1 MTPRELLQ
9 TWWFPWVIRILG
21 TLVLY
26 LVYRLVLR
34 FVLPRLQEGLR
45 ASQGVHVATMAER
58 FGRYLIFLAF
68 FLAVLV
74 LFGVN
79 IGTMVAALG
88 LFSVAIG
95 FAAQTSVS
103 NLISGLFLLFD
114 RPFEVGDFVRV
125 GDTLGTVLYI
135 DLLST
140 KMRTPDNLFV
150 RIPNE
155 QVLKSVT
162 VNYTR
167 YPIRRLSIPVGVAYE
182 ADPGKVR
189 DLLLAWLQ
197 EQPHVLA
204 DPPPDV
210 WITGFGDS
218 AVELTVQ
225 VWVRREEY
233 IQARNTL
240 MTGIK
245 QVLERHGVD
254 IPFPQRVV
262 HLRRM
267 DDA

>member
-1 MTPRELLQ
+1 MKLEELLH
-9 TWWFPWVIRILG
+9 TWWFPWVLRVLG
-21 TLVLY
+21 TLLLY
-26 LVYRLVLR
+26 LVYRVVLR
-34 FVLPRLQEGLR
+34 FVLPRVQRGLE
-45 ASQGVHVATMAER
+45 ATQGVHVATMAER

-68 FLAVLV
+68 LLAVLV

-155 QVLKSVT
+155 QVLRSVT

-167 YPIRRLSIPVGVAYE
+167 YPIRRLSIPVGISYD
-182 ADPGKVR
+182 ADPSQVR
-189 DLLLAWLQ
+189 EILMGWLQ
-197 EQPHVLA
+197 KNPYVLA

-210 WITGFGDS
+210 WITTFGDS
-218 AVELTVQ
+218 AVDLTVQ
-225 VWVRREEY
+225 VWVRREEF
-233 IQARNTL
+233 IQARNAL
-240 MTGIK
+240 ITGIK
-245 QVLERHGVD
+245 QELERHGVE
-254 IPFPQRVV
+254 IPYPQQVV
-262 HLRRM
+262 HLRPTPE
-267 DDA
+267 A